1 LLGAALVG
9 CRDTRPEVWEVSGT
23 IEATEI
29 RLAARTTGEI
39 VSFFVQEGDR
49 VVRGQRLVCQ
59 DTTRLVLELRQAEAE
74 IAAAR
79 ANVELVEAGARRE
92 DIEQAQARLRQAQVR
107 LEQARRD
114 AERMETLHQQGSA
127 TDRQRE
133 EARLQ
138 LQLAEAEYRAAQAQL
153 DKLQH
158 LSRPEEIRL
167 ARARLAQAEARR
179 DVLRR
184 QLDEACLEAPAD
196 GIVSRRVAEPG
207 ELATPGS
214 VLLTLVRLDTVYVQL
229 YIPEPLIGQ
238 VRYGQ
243 LVKVRVDSWP
253 ERTFEGRV
261 IYVSPEAEFTP
272 RTVQTKEDRTRL
284 VFRVKVALPNPE
296 GLLKPGMPADATLQL
311 TAP

>member
-1 LLGAALVG
+1 
-9 CRDTRPEVWEVSGT
+9 VWEVSGT

-207 ELATPGS
+207 LS
-214 VLLTLVRLDTVYVQL
+214 VWRFRRRL
-229 YIPEPLIGQ
+229 G
-238 VRYGQ
+238 
-243 LVKVRVDSWP
+243 
-253 ERTFEGRV
+253 
-261 IYVSPEAEFTP
+261 
-272 RTVQTKEDRTRL
+272 
-284 VFRVKVALPNPE
+284 
-296 GLLKPGMPADATLQL
+296 
-311 TAP
+311 